1 MTLQNNSRVLVTG
14 GTGFLG
20 AALVRALVTAG
31 HRVRI
36 LDNNLRGKPRRLG
49 ELLSEVELIEA
60 DIRDSEAV
68 ANACRDIDTVA
79 HLAFINGTETFYSQ
93 PGLVMDVGVRGMLTV
108 LDGCA
113 KHSVASMML
122 MSSSEVYQR
131 ADLVPTPE
139 DVPLVIPDP
148 RNPRYSYG
156 GAKAISELLALHGHG
171 YRPAAVRIVRP
182 HNVYGPDMGFKH
194 VIPQLSMRI
203 SDLAETHETG
213 EIIPLPIRGDG
224 RQTRAFVHV
233 DDFTDGL
240 LLVMQRGEDSG
251 IYHIGTS
258 EEVTIADLAH
268 RIAAGLDRE
277 VELIPS
283 EMPVGETDLRC
294 PDIGKL
300 ESLGYQ
306 PTRTLSVGVTEVAR
320 WYRDNRHLHTQNEGD
335 LS

>member
-1 MTLQNNSRVLVTG
+1 MTLQESSRVLVTG

-20 AALVRALVTAG
+20 AALVRALVAAG
-31 HRVRI
+31 HRVRV

-49 ELLSEVELIEA
+49 DVLSEVELIEA
-60 DIRDSEAV
+60 DIRDGDAV
-68 ANACRDIDTVA
+68 ADACRNIDTVA

-93 PGLVMDVGVRGMLTV
+93 PGLVLDVGVRGMLTV

-113 KHSVASMML
+113 KHNVASMML

-131 ADLVPTPE
+131 ADQVPTPE

-171 YRPAAVRIVRP
+171 YRPASVRIVRP

-203 SDLAETHETG
+203 SDLAETQGTSDA
-213 EIIPLPIRGDG
+213 IPLPIRGDG

-233 DDFTDGL
+233 DDFTAGL
-240 LLVMQRGEDSG
+240 MLVMERGNDGG
-251 IYHIGTS
+251 IYHIGTR

-277 VELIPS
+277 VALIPS
-283 EMPVGETDLRC
+283 EKPAGETDRRC
-294 PDIGKL
+294 PEIGKL
-300 ESLGYQ
+300 EALGYK
-306 PTRTLSVGVTEVAR
+306 PTRPLSDGVTEVAR

>member
-1 MTLQNNSRVLVTG
+1 MTLRENSRVLVTG

-20 AALVRALVTAG
+20 AALVRALMISG

-49 ELLSEVELIEA
+49 DVLSDVEMIEA
-60 DIRDSEAV
+60 DIRDGDAV
-68 ANACRDIDTVA
+68 ADACRDIDTVA
-79 HLAFINGTETFYSQ
+79 HLAFINGTETFYSH
-93 PGLVMDVGVRGMLTV
+93 PGLVLDVGVRGMLAV

-113 KHSVASMML
+113 KHNVGSLML

-148 RNPRYSYG
+148 RNPRFSYG

-171 YRPAAVRIVRP
+171 YRPASVRIVRP

-203 SDLAETHETG
+203 ADLG
-213 EIIPLPIRGDG
+213 ENHQAGDVIPLPIRGHG

-233 DDFTDGL
+233 DDFTAGL
-240 LLVMQRGEDSG
+240 LLVMERGEDSG
-251 IYHIGTS
+251 IYHIGTR

-268 RIAAGLDRE
+268 RIAAGLGHD
-277 VELIPS
+277 VTLVPS
-283 EMPVGETDLRC
+283 EMPEGETDRRC

-300 ESLGYQ
+300 EALGYRPQ
-306 PTRTLSVGVTEVAR
+306 RTLADGVTEVAG
-320 WYRDNRHLHTQNEGD
+320 WYRDNRHLNAQNEGD